1 MVKISQKQ
9 KYRNNV
15 EFYFHRKL
23 NKIIINKIFTVIYKF
38 IINNFIIHSYIQF
51 LIFAYLYLFEL
62 EII

>member
-23 NKIIINKIFTVIYKF
+23 NKIFTVIYKF

-51 LIFAYLYLFEL
+51 LIFAYLYVFEL
-62 EII
+62 EMI